1 MGITFNAEEIL
12 GIAEQIERN
21 GAKFYRKAA
30 ESAEN
35 EEHRK
40 LLLGLAD
47 MEVGHEKTFYE
58 MKQGLTPAE
67 RESKDYDPQH
77 QAAAYL
83 RAIADGN
90 VFDYRKDPSE
100 MLTGDETISD
110 VLSTAIGLQ
119 KDSVVFY
126 MGIKEMVP
134 ERLGKE
140 RIADIIKEEMSHITL
155 LSRQLAAL
163 KT

>member
-21 GAKFYRKAA
+21 GASFYRKAA
-30 ESAEN
+30 RNTEN

-40 LLLGLAD
+40 LLTDLAD
-47 MEVGHEKTFYE
+47 MEVGHEKTFSE
-58 MKQGLTPAE
+58 MKASLTPGE
-67 RESKDYDPQH
+67 RESKDYDPEN

-83 RAIADGN
+83 RMIADGN
-90 VFDYRKDPSE
+90 VFDYRKDPSQ

-110 VLSTAIGLQ
+110 VLSTAIGLE

-134 ERLGKE
+134 ERLGKQ
-140 RIADIIKEEMSHITL
+140 RIEEIIKEEMSHITL

>member
-12 GIAEQIERN
+12 GIAERIERN

-30 ESAEN
+30 ENAEL
-35 EEHRK
+35 EDYRR
-40 LLLGLAD
+40 LLSDLAD
-47 MEVGHEKTFYE
+47 MEVVHEKIFAE
-58 MKQGLTPAE
+58 MRGTLTPAE
-67 RESKDYDPQH
+67 RETKDYDPQH

-83 RAIADGN
+83 RMIADGN

-100 MLTGDETISD
+100 MLTGEETISD